1 MEDDNLQINLSK
13 RQLQYVYNMLSQLK
27 IKGASI
33 NRARYRVIELLKI
46 ELKVLNHDK
55 ESLIN
60 TYAVKDAAGKLVV
73 KDDQYQITSG
83 KRGVFNQASIELMT
97 EPVLITI
104 DDYQPQFQKLYNF
117 LNNYDLE
124 LEGTSAMAFG
134 AFLDAL
140 EVAGIK

>member
-1 MEDDNLQINLSK
+1 MQINLSK